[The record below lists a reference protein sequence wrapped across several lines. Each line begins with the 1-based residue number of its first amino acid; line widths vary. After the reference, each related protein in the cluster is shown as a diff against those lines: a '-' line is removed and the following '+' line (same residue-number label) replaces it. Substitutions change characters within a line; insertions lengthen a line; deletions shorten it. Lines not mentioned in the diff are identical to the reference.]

1 MDYTPFI
8 LYSSIII
15 VILIFVLYILN
26 IMKKRNVRIEE
37 HIEDDAYNSM
47 EMARSIAVI
56 LERKGYSTGDAYE
69 KIEQAER
76 LYREGKY
83 AESIEKSREAKE
95 ILHKSMNEKRDES
108 NYMERKKINFPDEN
122 YLPAK
127 FTLGK
132 VHDLYEKSGN
142 ESYKIKASMFIKSAE
157 ISFKNGDYRN
167 SLKDS
172 LRAEKI
178 LNGIDV
184 NVLKCPNCNA
194 DVHENDVYCPNCGF
208 LLKNKCPKCGAE
220 IKQGDKFCRNCGFEL
235 MVKI

>member
-15 VILIFVLYILN
+15 VIFIVVLYILN

-37 HIEDDAYNSM
+37 HMEDDAYNSM

-83 AESIEKSREAKE
+83 TESIEKSREAKE
-95 ILHKSMNEKRDES
+95 ILQKSMNEKRDNS
-108 NYMERKKINFPDEN
+108 NYIETKKINFPDEN

-127 FTLGK
+127 FTLEK

-194 DVHENDVYCPNCGF
+194 DVKENDVYCPNCGF
-208 LLKNKCPKCGAE
+208 LLKNKCPKCGSE

-235 MVKI
+235 MVKV